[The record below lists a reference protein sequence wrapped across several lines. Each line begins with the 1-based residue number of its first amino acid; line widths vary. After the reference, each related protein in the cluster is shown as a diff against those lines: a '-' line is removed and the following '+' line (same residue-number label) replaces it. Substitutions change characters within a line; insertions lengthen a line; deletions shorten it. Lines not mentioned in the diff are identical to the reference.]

1 MEIVKAKN
9 ADSDAFWEK
18 SLSIYAKKLELIA
31 SNIANADTPNYKARD
46 VDFKAALNQA
56 MMSPEAPVQK
66 GQQSKL
72 ALQNDLFPVMYRVPA
87 QPSADNNTVDM
98 DMERAEFADTAIRYE
113 MAVKK
118 VSGEYKE
125 MSELLKSL
133 PY

>member
-1 MEIVKAKN
+1 MEVVKAKN